1 MPPTTL
7 PNLNNLRMA
16 MRLKTFLISITTGFW
31 YFSSSINAVASQKLF
46 QGFQSAPTDGIAIVT
61 DNVILLSIV
70 LTFLQLGTG
79 AILSVGVLLSLS
91 LGGCGQQEP
100 PALQSDATSGSGN
113 NSRSRKNPVSE
124 LFSQLQIQDIFI
136 GLLHCIGSICTN
148 IGFGYGSAS
157 LVQVIKLLEP
167 VETLLL
173 AALVQQSLNVL
184 SPQKVASTL
193 TIVAGTYL
201 LLANASIEVN
211 LQSVIFPI
219 GSGICMASR
228 NVLSKTGEKQENQ
241 TILLK
246 GMNKFASITIT
257 AAVCS
262 LVLAVFVI
270 LATLQFSTGAI
281 IVGLIHQQ
289 STKIV
294 LQTIVFHCLYN
305 MASIT
310 VLSLTS
316 ATSHSLLN
324 VGKRIAN
331 VLIASMAFSIPITF
345 RGKVG
350 LVVSAI
356 GACFYSRKAFHS
368 KRSFLVAV
376 IVLVVCVQLQQPIR
390 NYQEWS
396 TLSHNTSGKNLLCIC
411 LLPISSTIIYL
422 ISLLFSYASFFIAL
436 FLDII
441 ATTCRCSR
449 VIPSS

>member
-1 MPPTTL
+1 M
-7 PNLNNLRMA
+7 
-16 MRLKTFLISITTGFW
+16 
-31 YFSSSINAVASQKLF
+31 
-46 QGFQSAPTDGIAIVT
+46 
-61 DNVILLSIV
+61 
-70 LTFLQLGTG
+70 
-79 AILSVGVLLSLS
+79 SVGVLLSMS

-100 PALQSDATSGSGN
+100 PALESDATSGSGN

>member
-16 MRLKTFLISITTGFW
+16 MRLKTLLILITTGFW

-46 QGFQSAPTDGIAIVT
+46 QGFQSAPTGYAIVT
-61 DNVILLSIV
+61 NNVILLSIV

-79 AILSVGVLLSLS
+79 AILSVGVLLSMS

-270 LATLQFSTGAI
+270 LATLQFSTAI

-305 MASIT
+305 MTSIT

-324 VGKRIAN
+324 VGKRIVN

-368 KRSFLVAV
+368 KRSFLVGV

>member
-1 MPPTTL
+1 
-7 PNLNNLRMA
+7 
-16 MRLKTFLISITTGFW
+16 
-31 YFSSSINAVASQKLF
+31 
-46 QGFQSAPTDGIAIVT
+46 
-61 DNVILLSIV
+61 
-70 LTFLQLGTG
+70 
-79 AILSVGVLLSLS
+79 
-91 LGGCGQQEP
+91 
-100 PALQSDATSGSGN
+100 
-113 NSRSRKNPVSE
+113 
-124 LFSQLQIQDIFI
+124 
-136 GLLHCIGSICTN
+136 
-148 IGFGYGSAS
+148 
-157 LVQVIKLLEP
+157 
-167 VETLLL
+167 
-173 AALVQQSLNVL
+173 
-184 SPQKVASTL
+184 
-193 TIVAGTYL
+193 
-201 LLANASIEVN
+201 
-211 LQSVIFPI
+211 
-219 GSGICMASR
+219 MASR

-324 VGKRIAN
+324 VGKRIVN

-350 LVVSAI
+350 LVVLAI

-368 KRSFLVAV
+368 KRSFLVGV

-441 ATTCRCSR
+441 APTCRCSR

>member
-1 MPPTTL
+1 M
-7 PNLNNLRMA
+7 
-16 MRLKTFLISITTGFW
+16 
-31 YFSSSINAVASQKLF
+31 
-46 QGFQSAPTDGIAIVT
+46 
-61 DNVILLSIV
+61 
-70 LTFLQLGTG
+70 
-79 AILSVGVLLSLS
+79 LSLS

-270 LATLQFSTGAI
+270 FLATLQFSTTI
-281 IVGLIHQQ
+281 IVGR
-289 STKIV
+289 V
-294 LQTIVFHCLYN
+294 D
-305 MASIT
+305 
-310 VLSLTS
+310 
-316 ATSHSLLN
+316 
-324 VGKRIAN
+324 
-331 VLIASMAFSIPITF
+331 
-345 RGKVG
+345 
-350 LVVSAI
+350 
-356 GACFYSRKAFHS
+356 
-368 KRSFLVAV
+368 
-376 IVLVVCVQLQQPIR
+376 
-390 NYQEWS
+390 
-396 TLSHNTSGKNLLCIC
+396 
-411 LLPISSTIIYL
+411 SSTIYQNCPADHCL
-422 ISLLFSYASFFIAL
+422 SLPLQHDIHHSAL
-436 FLDII
+436 PDVGHLTFPPQRWKTNCKCVDCLHGLLNSHNVSWKSWIGCVGYWSMFL
-441 ATTCRCSR
+441 
-449 VIPSS
+449 